1 MVEITHPIDHE
12 VQSFDH
18 FITESFSVG
27 IDQLMQNLL
36 VEGARTNGESPCM
49 ERSLDV
55 HHSLRSLPLQLAI
68 GGLQSEQTAFLTR
81 LPADGRQPTVIG
93 QIQDGE
99 RVIEVGLL
107 AVAMIL
113 HPRLDMP
120 PADHKDFMSQG
131 LYLLANLMS
140 AAARLHSDQGR
151 SHVCQKLI
159 ELVVGYPVNEIGVL
173 VFRIECSKGH
183 ILLGKV
189 EADSFVFDRS
199 VEC

>member
-1 MVEITHPIDHE
+1 
-12 VQSFDH
+12 
-18 FITESFSVG
+18 
-27 IDQLMQNLL
+27 
-36 VEGARTNGESPCM
+36 M

-68 GGLQSEQTAFLTR
+68 GGLQSEQTAFLSR
-81 LPADGRQPTVIG
+81 LTADGRQPTVIG

-120 PADHKDFMSQG
+120 PTDHHDFMSE
-131 LYLLANLMS
+131 LLNLLGDLMS
-140 AAARLHSDQGR
+140 TTAWLHGYQGR

-159 ELVVGYPVNEIGVL
+159 ELVVGHTVNEIRPL
-173 VFRIECSKGH
+173 VVRAECGNGS

-189 EADSFVFDRS
+189 EANSFVCDRS

>member
-1 MVEITHPIDHE
+1 MPGNSVVGDKANERHGLFRRFESCNVANYSAPSARRHYAESGYGTKQGSPRITLGNLGQELQYGCNVTVEITQPVDHE

-36 VEGARTNGESPCM
+36 VEGARRSGESPCM

-68 GGLQSEQTAFLTR
+68 GGLQSEQMAFLSR
-81 LPADGRQPTVIG
+81 LTADGRQPTVIG

-107 AVAMIL
+107 AVAMLL

-120 PADHKDFMSQG
+120 PAD
-131 LYLLANLMS
+131 
-140 AAARLHSDQGR
+140 
-151 SHVCQKLI
+151 
-159 ELVVGYPVNEIGVL
+159 
-173 VFRIECSKGH
+173 
-183 ILLGKV
+183 
-189 EADSFVFDRS
+189 
-199 VEC
+199 

>member
-1 MVEITHPIDHE
+1 
-12 VQSFDH
+12 
-18 FITESFSVG
+18 
-27 IDQLMQNLL
+27 
-36 VEGARTNGESPCM
+36 M

-68 GGLQSEQTAFLTR
+68 GGLQSEQTAFLSR
-81 LPADGRQPTVIG
+81 LTADGRQPTVIG

-120 PADHKDFMSQG
+120 PTDHHDFMSE
-131 LYLLANLMS
+131 LLNLLGDLMS
-140 AAARLHSDQGR
+140 TAAWLHGYQGR